1 MGNTQR
7 KPGRFHPYVPSSTKL
22 HTSLTGNPLHRLGN
36 KSETGKLV
44 RKVGVKPQTSTRSR
58 PKGLRSINDNYCVSN
73 VVGLKDSVI
82 VSDKME
88 GLNPPPVTDQKNS
101 KLTLNV
107 DSHVAN
113 AHIVTGLPQRKGVNP
128 NICQL
133 YTEIKYVKDVSC
145 VGQLPSVKLVTNAQ
159 HAVLDPPVGA
169 RLNQCW
175 QKWETLGSSPK
186 VVNIL
191 REGYTLPFRF
201 RPHLTRSP
209 TVISNYHNPTKQSFL
224 IEALYQLLNKNAVE
238 PVDNPNSLGF
248 YNRLFLVPKPN
259 NRWRPILDL
268 STLNTFLNTGSFKME
283 TPETIRTSL
292 QVGEWVTSID
302 FKDAYFHIPIHSQSR
317 KYMRFH
323 LQGRSYQFKALPF
336 GLSTAPMEF
345 TVVAKEVKLMAL
357 QKGIRIHQYLD
368 DWLVRASTLHTC
380 LQHTQTL
387 VTLCQEL
394 GWLVNKEKSELAPKQ
409 VFNFVG
415 YQFDLKEGKVR
426 PTEER
431 WQALTDKI
439 RSMMSDLV
447 CPVRKFMSLIG
458 LLKATEK
465 QVHLGRLHM
474 RPIQWHLKNNWRVP
488 ESLEKVIP
496 VPKPLHPHLRW
507 WLEESNVLLGQPLH
521 PLKHALQIFTDA
533 SNEGW
538 GAHLDDHTARG
549 TWSLP
554 ESKLHMN
561 HLELKA
567 VFLALKEFRTLVCN
581 KTVLI
586 ATDNTTVVAYINKE
600 GEDEV
605 GVTVCPTVENPVLV
619 HQTAGN
625 PQGTSHPRPAER
637 DSRQAIQ
644 TWPDH
649 SNRVVTSSSSI
660 PSCMR
665 KVAPATS
672 GPVCH
677 QVQQQTAPVC
687 VTGARPPGLGSGC
700 TQSLLGGPGP
710 IRLPTGS
717 HLGQSGG
724 EAPGLPLQQNNLDC
738 PRVAQHAL
746 GLGPGSNVKPDPTVS
761 AQPTQPSVSA
771 IQPGPSQ
778 EPVKSEP
785 TCLAPRASA
794 IKEQGFSEAV
804 AARIEAPQRRSTRSV
819 YEAKWTIFTKWCL
832 SNQVDFRAP
841 PLKAI
846 ADFLLH
852 LFQDKKL
859 QPGTIDGYRSAIADK
874 LGNSTINVSKD
885 ENLTRLL
892 DSFHRDRP
900 KGRRGI
906 PSWNLSLVLHQ
917 LTKAPFEPLKES
929 SLKHLTFKTVFLLAL
944 GSGKRRSEIHAWL
957 HKNIRHQ
964 SDWSKVS
971 LYPSPSFLSKNQ
983 LAKEGPDSVAPV
995 VIPALAPSLDRSL
1008 KGDRSLCPVRA
1019 LRYYLD
1025 RTADL
1030 RQNKELVFVSFK
1042 KGFDKDI
1049 SPATI
1054 SSWIKQ
1060 TVVLCY
1066 ELSDQEALTLHQV
1079 KAHDVRAFAA
1089 SKAFQSGISLDQI
1102 LSACHWKSHNTFTQF
1117 YLKDV
1122 AWADSELFHLGPVVA
1137 AQQVHHQASE
1147 GMLYI
1152 CKYVHIVNMLD
1163 MYIM

>member
-1 MGNTQR
+1 
-7 KPGRFHPYVPSSTKL
+7 
-22 HTSLTGNPLHRLGN
+22 
-36 KSETGKLV
+36 
-44 RKVGVKPQTSTRSR
+44 
-58 PKGLRSINDNYCVSN
+58 
-73 VVGLKDSVI
+73 
-82 VSDKME
+82 
-88 GLNPPPVTDQKNS
+88 
-101 KLTLNV
+101 
-107 DSHVAN
+107 
-113 AHIVTGLPQRKGVNP
+113 
-128 NICQL
+128 
-133 YTEIKYVKDVSC
+133 
-145 VGQLPSVKLVTNAQ
+145 
-159 HAVLDPPVGA
+159 
-169 RLNQCW
+169 
-175 QKWETLGSSPK
+175 
-186 VVNIL
+186 
-191 REGYTLPFRF
+191 
-201 RPHLTRSP
+201 
-209 TVISNYHNPTKQSFL
+209 
-224 IEALYQLLNKNAVE
+224 
-238 PVDNPNSLGF
+238 
-248 YNRLFLVPKPN
+248 
-259 NRWRPILDL
+259 
-268 STLNTFLNTGSFKME
+268 
-283 TPETIRTSL
+283 
-292 QVGEWVTSID
+292 
-302 FKDAYFHIPIHSQSR
+302 
-317 KYMRFH
+317 
-323 LQGRSYQFKALPF
+323 
-336 GLSTAPMEF
+336 
-345 TVVAKEVKLMAL
+345 
-357 QKGIRIHQYLD
+357 
-368 DWLVRASTLHTC
+368 
-380 LQHTQTL
+380 
-387 VTLCQEL
+387 
-394 GWLVNKEKSELAPKQ
+394 
-409 VFNFVG
+409 
-415 YQFDLKEGKVR
+415 
-426 PTEER
+426 
-431 WQALTDKI
+431 
-439 RSMMSDLV
+439 
-447 CPVRKFMSLIG
+447 MSLIG
-458 LLKATEK
+458 LLTATEK

-496 VPKPLHPHLRW
+496 VPKSLHPHLRW

-521 PLKHALQIFTDA
+521 PLQHALQIFTDA

-554 ESKLHMN
+554 ESNLHIN

-600 GEDEV
+600 GGGDEV

-619 HQTAGN
+619 HQTTGN
-625 PQGTSHPRPAER
+625 PQSTSHPRLAEC

-649 SNRVVTSSSSI
+649 SNRMVTSSSSV
-660 PSCMR
+660 PSCML
-665 KVAPATS
+665 KVASATG

-677 QVQQQTAPVC
+677 QVQQQTATVC
-687 VTGARPPGLGSGC
+687 VTSSRPPGLGSGC
-700 TQSLLGGPGP
+700 TQPLLGGPGP
-710 IRLPTGS
+710 MRLPTGS

-724 EAPGLPLQQNNLDC
+724 EAPGLPLQQNNSDC
-738 PRVAQHAL
+738 SRVAQHAL
-746 GLGPGSNVKPDPTVS
+746 VLGPGGNVKPDPTVS
-761 AQPTQPSVSA
+761 ALHTKPSVSA
-771 IQPGPSQ
+771 LQPGPSQ
-778 EPVKSEP
+778 EPVESEP

-874 LGNSTINVSKD
+874 LGNSAINVSKD

-892 DSFHRDRP
+892 DSFNRDRP

-917 LTKAPFEPLKES
+917 LTKAPFEPLKEA

-944 GSGKRRSEIHAWL
+944 SSGKRRSEIHAWL

-995 VIPALAPSLDRSL
+995 VIPALEPSLDRSL

-1060 TVVLCY
+1060 TVILCY
-1066 ELSDQEALTLHQV
+1066 ELSDQTALTLHQV

-1089 SKAFQSGISLDQI
+1089 SKAFQGISLDQGPYSTTI
-1102 LSACHWKSHNTFTQF
+1102 LRPFLT
-1117 YLKDV
+1117 
-1122 AWADSELFHLGPVVA
+1122 
-1137 AQQVHHQASE
+1137 
-1147 GMLYI
+1147 
-1152 CKYVHIVNMLD
+1152 
-1163 MYIM
+1163 